1 LKERKK
7 KLACAPLAPF
17 EFPHFFPS
25 LILQHLSQGSADT
38 LVLQA
43 EWTWAREAENDA
55 VLAYAHED
63 AEGLVRTVGLLEGEL
78 SEARRAREAVEV
90 KFHSL
95 SSVSANGVR
104 RLVVSKKEH

>member
-1 LKERKK
+1 
-7 KLACAPLAPF
+7 
-17 EFPHFFPS
+17 
-25 LILQHLSQGSADT
+25 
-38 LVLQA
+38 VLQA
-43 EWTWAREAENDA
+43 EWTWAREAENGA
-55 VLAYAHED
+55 PLAYAHED
-63 AEGLVRTVGLLEGEL
+63 AEGLVRMVGLLEGEL